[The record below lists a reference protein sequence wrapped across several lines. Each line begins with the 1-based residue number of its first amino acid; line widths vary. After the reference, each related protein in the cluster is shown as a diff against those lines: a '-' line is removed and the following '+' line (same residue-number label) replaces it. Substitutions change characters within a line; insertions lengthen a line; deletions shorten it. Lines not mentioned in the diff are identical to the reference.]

1 MASIKSSSLLVV
13 GLAIAVDCLLL
24 FACVRASAA
33 GRRGRAQAGAAAGGY
48 AQPSDPA
55 PPFLARALPV
65 IIAQVVLR
73 AARSYCRATLS
84 RLSGVGGSSR
94 RARRAS
100 ALAGVVAPAPSAHP
114 SLGHSACAISA
125 ALRRGTYSSVEVV
138 RAHVAQARA
147 ADGCCNA
154 IRSERFA
161 AALVEAAAADVR
173 LDEWRASGRTADILP
188 PLLGVPC
195 VRRRWRPRA
204 APPPPPSPRPSP
216 SRALTLPAAAAP
228 SRRRSR
234 ARGCCRRAALCG
246 GARASARARRRR
258 RPYGACAPRAP
269 SSSVALQLQN

>member
-33 GRRGRAQAGAAAGGY
+33 GRRGHAQAGAAAGGY
-48 AQPSDPA
+48 AQPSAPA

-173 LDEWRASGRTADILP
+173 FDEWRASGRTADILP

-195 VRRRWRPRA
+195 VWRRCSR
-204 APPPPPSPRPSP
+204 PPPLPVLLPHAPCAPRHSCSIKEAFECPG
-216 SRALTLPAAAAP
+216 LLQTGGTLW
-228 SRRRSR
+228 RRSR
-234 ARGCCRRAALCG
+234 LGTSEAPLVQRLRAAGVIILCSTTTPTLG
-246 GARASARARRRR
+246 MW
-258 RPYGACAPRAP
+258 
-269 SSSVALQLQN
+269 